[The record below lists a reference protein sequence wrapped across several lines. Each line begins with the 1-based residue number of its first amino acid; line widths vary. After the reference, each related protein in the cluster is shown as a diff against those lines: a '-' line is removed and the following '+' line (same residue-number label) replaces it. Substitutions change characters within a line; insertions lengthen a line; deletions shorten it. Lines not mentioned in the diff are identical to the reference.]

1 VPDNLTEWLVVL
13 EQFERALDAADETL
27 DPQAFEP
34 PSGPIPDELR
44 ARAEAVLTRQQLM
57 ISGLTASR
65 AHVAREIAALRR
77 VPSGRDDVPIYLDV
91 EG

>member
-1 VPDNLTEWLVVL
+1 MPDNLTEWLAIL

-27 DPQAFEP
+27 DPRAFEP

>member
-1 VPDNLTEWLVVL
+1 VSDNLTAWLAVL

-27 DPQAFEP
+27 DPESFDA
-34 PSGPIPDELR
+34 PSGPIPQELR
-44 ARAEAVLTRQQLM
+44 VRAEAVLARQQVM
-57 ISGLTASR
+57 IGGLTASR

-77 VPSGRDDVPIYLDV
+77 VPSGRQDVPAYLDV

>member
-1 VPDNLTEWLVVL
+1 MTDNLTAWLAVL

-27 DPQAFEP
+27 DAQGFDA

-44 ARAEAVLTRQQLM
+44 SRAEEVLARQQLM
-57 ISGLTASR
+57 IGGLTASR
-65 AHVAREIAALRR
+65 ANVAREIAALRR
-77 VPSGRDDVPIYLDV
+77 VPRGRQDAPAYLDV

>member
-1 VPDNLTEWLVVL
+1 MADSLTEWLAVL

-27 DPQAFEP
+27 DPRAFEP

-44 ARAEAVLTRQQLM
+44 ARAEAVLARQQLM
-57 ISGLTASR
+57 IGGLAASR

-77 VPSGRDDVPIYLDV
+77 VPSGRQDVPIYLDV

>member
-1 VPDNLTEWLVVL
+1 MPDNLTSWLAVL
-13 EQFERALDAADETL
+13 DQFERALDAADETM
-27 DPQAFEP
+27 DPESFDP

-44 ARAEAVLTRQQLM
+44 TRAEAVLARQQLM

-65 AHVAREIAALRR
+65 AHVAREVAALRR
-77 VPSGRDDVPIYLDV
+77 VPSGRQDVPAYLDV

>member
-1 VPDNLTEWLVVL
+1 MPDTLTEWLAVL
-13 EQFERALDAADETL
+13 EQFERALDAADDTIA
-27 DPQAFEP
+27 PRAFEP

-44 ARAEAVLTRQQLM
+44 SRAEAVLARQQLM

-77 VPSGRDDVPIYLDV
+77 VPIGRDDIPIYLDV